1 MNVVGFGWFGDGRAS
16 RRFRAEHSQFEM
28 VAEFIDCV
36 GNALPLQVDVGC
48 ANCRGR
54 AFAPIFVNYH
64 RNLDPQM
71 LYPLRCYR

>member
-1 MNVVGFGWFGDGRAS
+1 MNVRGLGQFGIFDDL

-54 AFAPIFVNYH
+54 AFAPIFVNHH